1 MRDPA
6 FSSLGPKQRQILAN
20 SGVTAE
26 QFDQAPRVR
35 RAAFFT
41 ITFALAQRAL
51 LRVTQLRLR
60 QGLAGIR
67 EDRLFFEYQA
77 EFVAEVQENTGRGRD
92 TFKADT
98 FEKHDGITDAVRQT
112 TAFLSLQIGWAVG
125 DKIEIDIDVG
135 NPQNPAG
142 IVMHSLELINNKA
155 LGKVGRF
162 LRIPGARDHTD
173 HTVLSKMLHASPV

>member
-26 QFDQAPRVR
+26 LFDQASCVR

-41 ITFALAQRAL
+41 ITFALSQRAL
-51 LRVTQLRLR
+51 LRVTQMRLK
-60 QGLAGIR
+60 QGIDGIR
-67 EDRLFFEYQA
+67 EDRLFFEYEA
-77 EFVAEVQENTGRGRD
+77 EFVSEVQENTGKGRG
-92 TFKADT
+92 TFKTDT
-98 FEKHDGITDAVRQT
+98 YEKHDGITDAVRQT
-112 TAFLSLQIGWAVG
+112 TAFMSLQIGWAVG

-142 IVMHSLELINNKA
+142 IVMHSLELLNNKA
-155 LGKVGRF
+155 LGKVGKF

-173 HTVLSKMLHASPV
+173 HTILSKMLHASPV